1 MSESSP
7 DYLQV
12 CPGCK
17 QAASGGERIVVGG
30 VQWHHK
36 CYEATGKLSGPA
48 LKTNNI
54 SYVEAC
60 PVCKNALSATSGE
73 RIISGGQTV
82 RASLPRSCTW
92 FPVCAF
98 LMTRAFHVASLHP
111 CRATLHSS
119 TLHITIAR

>member
-1 MSESSP
+1 M
-7 DYLQV
+7 

-17 QAASGGERIVVGG
+17 QAASSGERIIVGG

-54 SYVEAC
+54 SYVETC

-82 RASLPRSCTW
+82 RASETPLAHFASCVSV
-92 FPVCAF
+92 PCGR
-98 LMTRAFHVASLHP
+98 RAIM
-111 CRATLHSS
+111 RALV
-119 TLHITIAR
+119 LRRRGLALFTIAR